1 MKRLLFT
8 LLILSATLSGAW
20 AQCQAIYYAY
30 TNPNSYEVE
39 FIDSTWGTTP
49 NALSVWDFGDGTIDS
64 SFGLQAYR
72 HTYNAP
78 GYYEVCLTVSYGG
91 LSCGTY
97 CDTVTVGNPSGNNCG
112 AAFQYNWGIV
122 NPYQLF
128 FTNYSY
134 GGSALNYAW
143 SFGDGGTSALAE
155 PDHLY
160 TNNGTYS
167 VCLTISDGNG
177 CSDTFCDVV
186 VINGGGSSNCSATW
200 IAFNNGQN
208 DYTFIDSSI
217 VSTTGNHYS
226 SWFIDGVLVDSTD
239 YFTMALTPGSHY
251 VCLTISDGANCTDT
265 FCDSL
270 FVGGSSAGC
279 STTFSYNATAT
290 GLTQFIANTSGT
302 NPAFGIDHNW
312 DFGDGNTSTDA
323 SPVHTFAQSGYYS
336 VCLTITDS
344 VCTASFCDSIY
355 VPALPTTFDISGSVL
370 TSNSFADAAVV
381 YLIVEDSLS
390 LYMIDSIST
399 QQGSYHFYGVSQ
411 GNYLIKAALLPSS
424 TNYSNY
430 LPTYYGNELLWSN
443 AASVYVNQTLTGQ
456 NIDLIA
462 GSNPGGPGFVGGLIS
477 QGANK
482 RGEGDPEVGVQIMLL
497 DMNDNPV
504 QYTFSN
510 AQGEWEFSNIAYGTY
525 QVYAEIPGKTTEPVT
540 VTLSQ
545 ANETVDNIGLTVETL
560 RVIGTVTGIEEILMS
575 TSSLY
580 PNPTSGGATMTIST
594 DRSAN
599 AELVILNAMGQEVM
613 REELMLNV
621 GQQDLNFNI
630 SSSPMGIYFMQLR
643 IEGSPVLNE
652 KILKQ

>member
-8 LLILSATLSGAW
+8 LLILSTTVAGAW
-20 AQCQAIYYAY
+20 AQCQAYFFAY
-30 TNPNSYEVE
+30 SNPNSYEVN
-39 FIDSTWGTTP
+39 FVDSTIGVTP
-49 NALSVWDFGDGTIDS
+49 NALSVWNFGDGTIDS
-64 SFGLQAYR
+64 SYGLQGAR

-78 GYYEVCLTVSYGG
+78 GQYVACVTVTYNGS
-91 LSCGTY
+91 SCGTY
-97 CDTVTVGNPSGNNCG
+97 CDTIVVGSPSGNNCG
-112 AAFQYNWGIV
+112 VGFQFTSSGTSV
-122 NPYQLF
+122 SFTSSVSGTAPYTYLW
-128 FTNYSY
+128 N
-134 GGSALNYAW
+134 
-143 SFGDGGTSALAE
+143 FGDS
-155 PDHLY
+155 
-160 TNNGTYS
+160 TNSTTANPTHTYATNGTYYA
-167 VCLTISDGNG
+167 CLTITDNNG
-177 CSDTFCDVV
+177 CTSTFCDNI
-186 VINGGGSSNCSATW
+186 VIGSGSGNTCRALWLTW
-200 IAFNNGQN
+200 NNGQN
-208 DYTFIDSSI
+208 DYTFIDSSF
-217 VSTTGNHYS
+217 TANGHHS
-226 SWFIDGVLVDSTD
+226 SWYIDGVFVDSTD
-239 YFTMALTPGSHY
+239 YFVIALTPGTHY
-251 VCLTISDGANCTDT
+251 VCLTIDDGANCTDT
-265 FCDSL
+265 YCDSL
-270 FVGGSSAGC
+270 LVGGSNTGC
-279 STTFSYNATAT
+279 DASFTYNATAT
-290 GLTQFIANTSGT
+290 GLTQFTATATS
-302 NPAFGIDHNW
+302 PAGGPYTYNW
-312 DFGDGNTSTDA
+312 NFGDGSTSTAA
-323 SPVHTFAQSGYYS
+323 SPAHTYNSSGYYM
-336 VCLTITDS
+336 VCLDIADASGCADS
-344 VCTASFCDSIY
+344 HCDSIY

-370 TSNSFADAAVV
+370 TGNSPADAAIV

-390 LYMIDSIST
+390 LYLIDSIST
-399 QQGSYHFYGVSQ
+399 QQGYYQFRGVSQ

-424 TNYSNY
+424 TSFSNY

-443 AASVYVNQTLTGQ
+443 AASIYVNQTLTGQ

-462 GSNPGGPGFVGGLIS
+462 GNNPGGPGFVGGLIS

-482 RGEGDPEVGVQIMLL
+482 QGEGDPEVGVQIMLL

-545 ANETVDNIGLTVETL
+545 ANETVDNIGLTVETQ

-580 PNPTSGGATMTIST
+580 PNPTSGGATMTIAT

-613 REELMLNV
+613 REELLLNV

-643 IEGSPVLNE
+643 IKGSPVLNE